1 MLFSSRLLGAA
12 GTLGVECKIA
22 SLPNQLPATVAA
34 DCRLVCIDLGMGGL
48 DLPAA
53 VAAVRIAAPG
63 AKIVAFGP
71 HIDDAL
77 LASAKVAGCDQ
88 VLPRSQ
94 FHKQYAELLRQAASP
109 S

>member
-12 GTLGVECKIA
+12 GTLGIDCKIA
-22 SLPNQLPATVAA
+22 SLPSQVTGAIAA

-53 VAAVRIAAPG
+53 VAVIRGTAPAAR
-63 AKIVAFGP
+63 IVAFGP
-71 HIDDAL
+71 HVDEAL
-77 LASAKVAGCDQ
+77 LASAQSAGCDV

-94 FHKQYAELLRQAASP
+94 FHKQYAELLRQAATVP
-109 S
+109 